1 MIETP
6 DEIRERWSVIV
17 QKKGIY
23 NLELIDKKIVFLGD
37 SITEG
42 TGVSNPD
49 NLFWNQ
55 VAKRTGARCYGYGI
69 GGTRIAPQ
77 HTSSQEGDQ
86 YFGSRIS
93 DMTPDADVVVV
104 FGGTNDFG
112 HGDSAFGNIYCQQE
126 DSFCGAVHR
135 LIQDL
140 INRYPEAQLVFMSPL
155 HRLGENDLGLNEIG
169 VRRDHRLED
178 YVDAIK
184 AIAGYYGVPV
194 LDLFRT
200 SGMQPTIPIVRE
212 RYMPDGLH
220 PNDAGHQRITNKLIG
235 FLSSL

>member
-1 MIETP
+1 MV
-6 DEIRERWSVIV
+6 SV
-17 QKKGIY
+17 
-23 NLELIDKKIVFLGD
+23 ELKDKKIAFLGD

-42 TGVSNPD
+42 ACASNPEYIY
-49 NLFWNQ
+49 WNQ
-55 VAKRTGARCYGYGI
+55 IAKRTGAQCYGYGI

-77 HTSSQEGDQ
+77 QSASRESDQ
-86 YFGSRIS
+86 YYGSRVP
-93 DMTPDADVVVV
+93 DMIADADVVVV

-112 HGDSAFGNIYCQQE
+112 HGDAAFGNIFCQQE
-126 DSFCGAVHR
+126 DDFCGAVHK

-140 INRYPEAQLVFMSPL
+140 FNRYPEAQLVFMTPL

-220 PNDAGHQRITNKLIG
+220 PNDAGHQRIADKLIG